1 MNSHQQGIRAALT
14 GVLVNI
20 LLAITKIL
28 AGVLGNSYALIADGI
43 ESTSDILSS
52 MVVMGGM
59 HISARPAD
67 EDHPYGHGKA
77 EPLAGV
83 VVAALLLVA
92 AGWIAVSSVIEIRNP
107 HHAPAPFTLAVLAMV
122 VALKEILSRRV
133 LKVGDAIGSTAVR
146 GDAWHHRS
154 DALTSAAA
162 FLGISVALIGGAGF
176 ESADDWAALAAC
188 GVIVFNGIKLLR
200 ESVNDLMDATVPT
213 ETLEM
218 VRQVAAS
225 VNGVVAIEKCRMR
238 KTGLELAMDI
248 HVIVN
253 GDLTVRAGHAIAHEV
268 KDRLLAA
275 DRRIADV
282 LVHVEPHDA
291 EHGPQRRSGAEDEGR
306 GMREGG

>member
-1 MNSHQQGIRAALT
+1 MNSHQQGIRAALV
-14 GVLVNI
+14 GVLTNVF
-20 LLAITKIL
+20 LAVTKVM
-28 AGVLGNSYALIADGI
+28 AGVVGNSYALIADGI

-52 MVVMGGM
+52 MVVMGGL

-67 EDHPYGHGKA
+67 DDHPYGHGKA

-83 VVAALLLVA
+83 GVAALLLVA
-92 AGWIAVSSVIEIRNP
+92 AGWIAVSSVFEIRNP
-107 HHAPAPFTLAVLAMV
+107 HHAPEPFTLVVLALV

-133 LKVGDAIGSTAVR
+133 LKVGDAIGSTAIR

-162 FLGISVALIGGAGF
+162 FFGISIALVGGEGY

-188 GVIVFNGIKLLR
+188 GVIVFNGLKLLR
-200 ESVNDLMDATVPT
+200 ESVNDLMDATVSP
-213 ETLEM
+213 ETLET

-225 VNGVVAIEKCRMR
+225 VNGVKAIEKCRMR
-238 KTGLELAMDI
+238 KTGLELSMDI
-248 HVIVN
+248 HVIVD

-275 DRRIADV
+275 DPRIVDV

-291 EHGPQRRSGAEDEGR
+291 EHGPQRREG
-306 GMREGG
+306 

>member
-1 MNSHQQGIRAALT
+1 MA

-20 LLAITKIL
+20 FLAITKIA
-28 AGVLGNSYALIADGI
+28 AGVIGNSYALIADGI

-77 EPLAGV
+77 ESLAGV
-83 VVAALLLVA
+83 VVAALLLAA
-92 AGWIAVSSVIEIRNP
+92 AGWIAVSSVSEIRNP
-107 HHAPAPFTLAVLAMV
+107 HHAPAPFTLLVLALV

-162 FLGISVALIGGAGF
+162 FVGITVALVGGAGY

-188 GVIVFNGIKLLR
+188 GVIVFNGIRLLR
-200 ESVNDLMDATVPT
+200 ESVNDLMDATVPV

-218 VRQVAAS
+218 VKQVAAS
-225 VNGVVAIEKCRMR
+225 VDGVLAIEKCRMR
-238 KTGLELAMDI
+238 KTGLELSMDI
-248 HVIVN
+248 HVIVD

-275 DRRIADV
+275 DSRIADV

-291 EHGPQRRSGAEDEGR
+291 KHGPQRRA
-306 GMREGG
+306 

>member
-1 MNSHQQGIRAALT
+1 MNSHQQGLRAALA
-14 GVLVNI
+14 GVLVNVV
-20 LLAITKIL
+20 LAITKIL

-107 HHAPAPFTLAVLAMV
+107 HHAPAPFTLVVLALV

-133 LKVGDAIGSTAVR
+133 LRVGDMIGSTAVR

-162 FLGISVALIGGAGF
+162 FVGISVALVGGDGY

-188 GVIVFNGIKLLR
+188 GVIVFNGVRLLR
-200 ESVNDLMDATVPT
+200 ECVNDLMDATVSP
-213 ETLEM
+213 ETLDR
-218 VRQVAAS
+218 VRQVASS
-225 VNGVVAIEKCRMR
+225 VEGVVAIEKCRIR

-248 HVIVN
+248 HVIVD
-253 GDLTVRAGHAIAHEV
+253 GDMTVRAGHAIAHEV

-275 DRRIADV
+275 DPRIADV

-291 EHGPQRRSGAEDEGR
+291 QHGPQRRGDEGR
-306 GMREGG
+306 GP